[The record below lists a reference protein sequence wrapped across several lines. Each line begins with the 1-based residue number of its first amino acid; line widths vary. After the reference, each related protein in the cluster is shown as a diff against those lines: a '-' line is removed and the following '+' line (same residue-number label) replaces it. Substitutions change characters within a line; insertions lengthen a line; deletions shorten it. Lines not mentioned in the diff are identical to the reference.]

1 LFFEKRYYMPIK
13 DYYKILGVDSKA
25 DENEIKKSFRTLAK
39 KYHPDA
45 NPGSKEAEEKFKEIS
60 EAYDVLSDKEKRT
73 KYEQLKEAQAGGF
86 DFSKYG
92 GGANQAAG
100 GADFSDIFG
109 NVFSGRGG
117 AKRGA
122 GGFEDIFDMFFN
134 QGPRRGY
141 SREEF
146 SSEDKGPKGQDV
158 TVRIEIPFSLA
169 MEGGETIVKV
179 PRAVDC
185 ARCRGTGA
193 EPGARVEQCPS
204 CGGEGTMHFAQGGFM
219 VNKTCPRC
227 GGKGSI
233 INEFCHECGGSGET
247 QEIRKIRIHIPEGAA
262 EGDKIKIKNEG
273 NMRSWNKERGDLYVI
288 FKVDSSETFERRGD
302 DIYYTLKTNP
312 AVAVLGGTAQIKI
325 PDGTIDMKI
334 PAGIQPGTNLK
345 VSGRGARNIKTGR
358 KGSLFVKVDVEIPA
372 VSGSEEK
379 ELLEKWAKIRK
390 WNLDK

>member
-1 LFFEKRYYMPIK
+1 VFHMPIK
-13 DYYKILGVDSKA
+13 DFYKILGVDRNASP
-25 DENEIKKSFRTLAK
+25 EEIKKAFRTLAK

-60 EAYDVLSDKEKRT
+60 EAYDVLTDKDKKA
-73 KYEQLKEAQAGGF
+73 KYEQLKDAQARGF
-86 DFSKYG
+86 DFSNFSGGQPSGYSSQG
-92 GGANQAAG
+92 GG
-100 GADFSDIFG
+100 DFSEVFGDI
-109 NVFSGRGG
+109 FSGRGG
-117 AKRGA
+117 AGRQAG

-141 SREEF
+141 SQEGATQEGR
-146 SSEDKGPKGQDV
+146 GPKGQDI

-193 EPGARVEQCPS
+193 EPGARVEQCPA

-227 GGKGSI
+227 AGKGSI

-262 EGDKIKIKNEG
+262 DGDKIRIRNEG
-273 NMRSWNKERGDLYVI
+273 NMRSWNRERGDLYVI
-288 FKVDSSETFERRGD
+288 FKVDRSETFERRGD
-302 DIYYTLKTNP
+302 DIYYSLKINP
-312 AVAVLGGTAQIKI
+312 AVAVLGGSAQVKV
-325 PDGTIDMKI
+325 PDGTIDLKI
-334 PAGIQPGTNLK
+334 PAGLQPGTSLK
-345 VSGRGARNIKTGR
+345 VAGHGARNIRTGK
-358 KGSLFVKVDVEIPA
+358 KGSLFVKVDVEIPN
-372 VSGSEEK
+372 STDPEEK
-379 ELLEKWAKIRK
+379 ELLKKWAKLK
-390 WNLDK
+390 NWDLK